1 MRYQRELWSLD
12 MPKGW
17 TYEETGLSVAFY
29 NPGGIGT
36 LNVSVY
42 RKDELVTDSDLRE
55 LADCVRLSPVGACDA
70 SGFTCNV
77 IQGNRF
83 WIKWW
88 LRSGNVMVFVT
99 YNCDIQDQGTEE
111 NEIDHLIS
119 SIEII

>member
-1 MRYQRELWSLD
+1 MRYQRKLWSLD

-17 TYEETGLSVAFY
+17 TYEEAGVSVAFY
-29 NPGGIGT
+29 KPDGIGM

-55 LADCVRLSPVGACDA
+55 LADCVRLSPVSAYDA

-88 LRSGNVMVFVT
+88 LRSGNVMVLVT
-99 YNCDIQDQGTEE
+99 YNCDIQ
-111 NEIDHLIS
+111 
-119 SIEII
+119 